1 MVELG
6 SPVPSFK
13 RETSTGEYANLEDFN
28 GKKNFV
34 VYFYPKDFT
43 KGCTAEACEFRD
55 SYEEFKNLGAEVIGI
70 SNDNQKSHGAF
81 ATEHKL
87 PFILLSDP
95 DGSVRKSYGVKKTF
109 GLVPGRVSF
118 VIDKSGIVR
127 HVFSSQSRATAHV
140 GEALAVL
147 KSLTQSELVV
157 RSGACLLMRIH

>member
-1 MVELG
+1 VVQPG
-6 SPVPSFK
+6 SPAPGF
-13 RETSTGEYANLEDFN
+13 RLQTSTGEYVSLEDFH
-28 GKKNFV
+28 GKKNLV

-55 SYEEFKNLGAEVIGI
+55 SYEAFKILGAEVIGI

-95 DGSVRKSYGVKKTF
+95 EGSVRKSYGVKKTF

-118 VIDKSGIVR
+118 VIDKNGIVR

-140 GEALAVL
+140 NEALAVL
-147 KSLTQSELVV
+147 KSLT
-157 RSGACLLMRIH
+157 

>member
-1 MVELG
+1 LVQLG
-6 SPVPSFK
+6 SPAPGF
-13 RETSTGEYANLEDFN
+13 RLQTSTGEYVSLEDFH
-28 GKKNFV
+28 GKKNLV

-81 ATEHKL
+81 ALEHKL
-87 PFILLSDP
+87 PFILLSDS
-95 DGSVRKSYGVKKTF
+95 DGAVRKAYGVKKTF

-118 VIDKSGIVR
+118 VIDKNGIVR

-147 KSLTQSELVV
+147 KSLT
-157 RSGACLLMRIH
+157 

>member
-1 MVELG
+1 VVEIGTPAPRFRLQ
-6 SPVPSFK
+6 
-13 RETSTGEYANLEDFN
+13 TSTGEYVSLEDFH
-28 GKKNFV
+28 GKKNVV

-43 KGCTAEACEFRD
+43 TGCTAEACEFRD

-70 SNDNQKSHGAF
+70 SNDDQKSHDAF
-81 ATEHKL
+81 AAQHKL
-87 PFILLSDP
+87 PFILLSDL

-127 HVFSSQSRATAHV
+127 HVFSSQSKATAHV

-147 KSLTQSELVV
+147 KSLT
-157 RSGACLLMRIH
+157 

>member
-1 MVELG
+1 MIEPG
-6 SPVPSFK
+6 SPAPGF
-13 RETSTGEYANLEDFN
+13 RLRTSTGEYVSLEDFHE
-28 GKKNFV
+28 KKNVV

-70 SNDNQKSHGAF
+70 SNDNQKSHEAF

-118 VIDKSGIVR
+118 VIDKNGIVR

-140 GEALAVL
+140 GEALVML
-147 KSLTQSELVV
+147 KSLT
-157 RSGACLLMRIH
+157 

>member
-1 MVELG
+1 MIEPGGPAPGFRLQ
-6 SPVPSFK
+6 
-13 RETSTGEYANLEDFN
+13 TSTGEYISLEDFH
-28 GKKNFV
+28 GKKNVV

-81 ATEHKL
+81 ASEHKL

-95 DGSVRKSYGVKKTF
+95 DGVVRKAYGVKKTF

-118 VIDKSGIVR
+118 VIDKNGIVR

-140 GEALAVL
+140 GEALAVV
-147 KSLTQSELVV
+147 KSLT
-157 RSGACLLMRIH
+157 

>member
-6 SPVPSFK
+6 KPAPGF
-13 RETSTGEYANLEDFN
+13 RLQTSTGEYVSLEYFH
-28 GKKNFV
+28 GKKNVV

-81 ATEHKL
+81 AAEHKL

-118 VIDKSGIVR
+118 VIDKNGIVR

-140 GEALAVL
+140 GEALTVL
-147 KSLTQSELVV
+147 KSLS
-157 RSGACLLMRIH
+157 